1 MTTISM
7 KKLRNVVA
15 KGGTTLASEIG
26 VKISMATLVL
36 MLGFMQV
43 VV

>member
-15 KGGTTLASEIG
+15 IVGTTLASEIR
-26 VKISMATLVL
+26 VKIRMTT
-36 MLGFMQV
+36 
-43 VV
+43 